1 MCFDVYVLWSDS
13 QLFYTSVCHIDGQSP
28 KMPGDFSFKGSARCV
43 CTVPYRIISCCV
55 TQRIFFCHL
64 DYAFIRSWPLRKSM
78 YLYLVSLR
86 CFFRIIF
93 YRSRLFGNRCNT
105 AGCFPEEG
113 TVCNF
118 LDQSFW
124 DRSSFGQRMMIS
136 FWDRSSFGQRVVSV
150 EVDETESTWR
160 FVIFTKKGGSGG
172 RDIKDYIL
180 FDILQLTVS
189 AYFNS
194 PPYLDAIFLSP
205 IFLLTFSVK
214 REDNP
219 LPYF

>member
-1 MCFDVYVLWSDS
+1 MVSLPKCQEIFPSRDLLGVFV
-13 QLFYTSVCHIDGQSP
+13 QSP
-28 KMPGDFSFKGSARCV
+28 IGSYHAVLHRGF
-43 CTVPYRIISCCV
+43 
-55 TQRIFFCHL
+55 FFCHL
-64 DYAFIRSWPLRKSM
+64 NYAFIRSWPLRKSM

-86 CFFRIIF
+86 CFFPIIF

-113 TVCNF
+113 IVCNF
-118 LDQSFW
+118 LDQ
-124 DRSSFGQRMMIS
+124 S

-160 FVIFTKKGGSGG
+160 FVIFTKKGGSGR

>member
-1 MCFDVYVLWSDS
+1 MVSLPKCQEIFPSRDLLGVFV
-13 QLFYTSVCHIDGQSP
+13 QSP
-28 KMPGDFSFKGSARCV
+28 IGSYHAVLHRGF
-43 CTVPYRIISCCV
+43 
-55 TQRIFFCHL
+55 FFCHL
-64 DYAFIRSWPLRKSM
+64 NYAFIRSWPLRKSM

-172 RDIKDYIL
+172 RDIKGLHSVWYTPTYCFCL
-180 FDILQLTVS
+180 FQ
-189 AYFNS
+189 FS
-194 PPYLDAIFLSP
+194 PLFRCNFSITDFSPYL
-205 IFLLTFSVK
+205 FSEE
-214 REDNP
+214 RR
-219 LPYF
+219 